1 MGCTIRREFGGRAQP
16 IATSPAAEPAV
27 PTNLCGVESF
37 VVPYTDD
44 QVEVDSELR
53 TVRLFRNAWNR
64 QSIGY
69 PDEVYTFD
77 QLTADPTRLEALLN
91 MLGPGDAKALD
102 RLVRS

>member
-1 MGCTIRREFGGRAQP
+1 M
-16 IATSPAAEPAV
+16 
-27 PTNLCGVESF
+27 ESF

-64 QSIGY
+64 HSSGY

-77 QLTADPTRLEALLN
+77 QLRADPARLEALVNTLE
-91 MLGPGDAKALD
+91 PGDAKALI
-102 RLVRS
+102 RLIRS

>member
-1 MGCTIRREFGGRAQP
+1 M
-16 IATSPAAEPAV
+16 
-27 PTNLCGVESF
+27 ESF

-64 QSIGY
+64 QSSGY

-77 QLTADPTRLEALLN
+77 QLRADP
-91 MLGPGDAKALD
+91 LGWK
-102 RLVRS
+102 R